1 MSSYTDISIKAFNQV
16 FVRMYCSASKHSIK
30 QYNFAV
36 IIYIIL
42 YYTLKHI
49 SVLLVDL
56 LKTHIIVYLHLL
68 YVIHHY

>member
-1 MSSYTDISIKAFNQV
+1 
-16 FVRMYCSASKHSIK
+16 MYCSASKHSIK

-56 LKTHIIVYLHLL
+56 LKTHIVVYLQLL